1 MPMSVRSK
9 ILSALLGISV
19 YLIGTPLKGQLL
31 RDTVTLNQ
39 IRKEIDYTYNFQFD
53 SARQVYEG
61 IRARYPE
68 HPIIYL
74 MNGMLTFWEN
84 YPMLGTTPARTS
96 FEKDMRECISLSE
109 KSTNAENQAEYLLSD
124 LCARGMLLLY
134 YSNNDLMMDVIPL
147 TTGTYKY
154 LMRSFDFTS
163 VFSDFYYFTGLYN
176 YYRDA
181 YPRIYP
187 VYKPLAMLF
196 PRGNMETGLKQL
208 KIAAKSSVVLR
219 AESNSLLAYI
229 YLNYE
234 KKYPEALYYAKLLYE
249 QYPDNLEFLA
259 MYIKNLLLM
268 KRYDD
273 AEKVISNLPADAG
286 NKYFQSQLMI
296 FRGILTEKKYHNME
310 LARQDYNRGIT
321 DLTFFGEYGNDYAA
335 YAYFGL
341 SRISEAAGDK
351 HAGRIYRREA
361 LRRADFKKID
371 FD

>member
-1 MPMSVRSK
+1 MSDRSK
-9 ILSALLGISV
+9 ILAAFIGISV
-19 YLIGTPLKGQLL
+19 CLIATPLKGQLL

-53 SARQVYEG
+53 SARLVY
-61 IRARYPE
+61 ARIQTTYPE
-68 HPIIYL
+68 HPIISL
-74 MNGMLTFWEN
+74 MRGMLTYWEN

-96 FEKDMRECISLSE
+96 FEQDMRECIAQSE
-109 KSTNAENQAEYLLSD
+109 RNVNPDNQAEYLLAD

-134 YSNNDLMMDVIPL
+134 YSDNNLMMEVIPL
-147 TTGTYKY
+147 TTGTYRY
-154 LMRSFDFTS
+154 LMRSFDYTS

-219 AESNSLLAYI
+219 AEANSLLAYI

-234 KKYPEALYYAKLLYE
+234 KKYPEALYYSKLLYD
-249 QYPDNLEFLA
+249 QYPDNVEYLA

-268 KRYDD
+268 KQYDD
-273 AEKVISNLPADAG
+273 AEKVISMLPVDAE
-286 NKYFQSQLMI
+286 NKYFQSQLTV
-296 FRGILTEKKYHNME
+296 FKGILAEKKNHNTE
-310 LARQDYNRGIT
+310 LARQNYNKGIS
-321 DLTFFGEYGNDYAA
+321 DLAYFGDYGNEYAA

-341 SRISEAAGDK
+341 SRISEAGGDK
-351 HAGRIYRREA
+351 HAGRIYRKEA